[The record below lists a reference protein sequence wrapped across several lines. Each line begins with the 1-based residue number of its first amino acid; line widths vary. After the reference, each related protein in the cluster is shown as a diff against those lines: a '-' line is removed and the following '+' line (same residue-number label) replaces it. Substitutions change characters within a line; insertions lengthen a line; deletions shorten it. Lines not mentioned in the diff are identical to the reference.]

1 MNAILYLELFVGI
14 CIVTFVM
21 LVSYVGLKNTAV
33 QEVFKSYS
41 FLHPNSI
48 CRWRI
53 VASIPLVVGVVVLWE
68 ETIFVSIL
76 TLIYI
81 FLFATDALDGQVARH
96 CNLVTEEGKRLDPY
110 ADKVLD
116 LPILG
121 ALCIISGEIAFV
133 ALFAIIFVCDI
144 IGQMVRG
151 KNGSSAATWV
161 GKSKTVY
168 KIMAIY
174 SLSIMRFPEIWHL
187 LYMRDLSFALL
198 VLSTIFA
205 FMSMVSKMRKWK
217 VLKSL
222 ALLRGFYFIFKKS

>member
-1 MNAILYLELFVGI
+1 MNTILYLELFVGI
-14 CIVTFVM
+14 CIVAGVM
-21 LVSYVGLKNTAV
+21 MVSYVGLKNTAV
-33 QEVFKSYS
+33 QEVFKSYT

-68 ETIFVSIL
+68 ETLFVSIL
-76 TLIYI
+76 TLVYI
-81 FLFATDALDGQVARH
+81 FLFATDALDGQVARY
-96 CNLVTEEGKRLDPY
+96 CNLITEEGKKLDPY

-121 ALCIISGEIAFV
+121 ALCYISGDFV
-133 ALFAIIFVCDI
+133 FMGMFLVIFVCDI

-151 KNGSSAATWV
+151 KNSSAAANWV

-174 SLSIMRFPEIWHL
+174 CLSIMRFPEAWEGLHMKTVSFTL
-187 LYMRDLSFALL
+187 LI
-198 VLSTIFA
+198 LSTIFA
-205 FMSMVSKMRKWK
+205 FMSMANKFRK
-217 VLKSL
+217 
-222 ALLRGFYFIFKKS
+222 